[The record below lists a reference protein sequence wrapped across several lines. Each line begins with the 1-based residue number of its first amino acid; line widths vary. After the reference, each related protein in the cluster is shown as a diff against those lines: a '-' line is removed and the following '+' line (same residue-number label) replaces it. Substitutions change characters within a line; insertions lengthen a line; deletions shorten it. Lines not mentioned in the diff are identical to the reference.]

1 MIPVCLFLRREQ
13 GHGRVLRPGDVAHH
27 GFAAGPSG
35 VGHPDDLVP
44 LVLRRL
50 GNGYIV
56 LGQKIL
62 DDQVDRLFGLKR
74 PLADLLLR
82 HAALGGKRRHKRAR

>member
-1 MIPVCLFLRREQ
+1 MFLRRKQ

-35 VGHPDDLVP
+35 VGHPDALVP

-50 GNGYIV
+50 GNGYIA

-62 DDQVDRLFGLKR
+62 DDQIDRLFGLKR
-74 PLADLLLR
+74 PLADLISFCVMPPLWKT
-82 HAALGGKRRHKRAR
+82 AS